1 MCNRYA
7 TRQGR
12 AGVIEAMMETGITL
26 TRFRRTAAVLVA
38 GLALAAVPGC
48 IGGSEEDDAGDAVK
62 DYTEAIA
69 DGDEKKIC
77 ETLSKDS
84 RKQLEK
90 GDRKCEDAYKNFG
103 AFLNDEQKDKLKDID
118 PEVKV
123 DGDTAT
129 TKVDEQPLEGEV
141 RLKKEDGEWKIS
153 SR

>member
-1 MCNRYA
+1 
-7 TRQGR
+7 
-12 AGVIEAMMETGITL
+12 MMQTGITL
-26 TRFRRTAAVLVA
+26 TRFRRTAAVLVV

-103 AFLNDEQKDKLKDID
+103 AFLNDEQKDKLKDVD
-118 PEVKV
+118 PDVEV
-123 DGDTAT
+123 DGDNATA
-129 TKVDEQPLEGEV
+129 KVDELGSTGSNEV
-141 RLKKEDGEWKIS
+141 KLKKEDGDWKITFEQ
-153 SR
+153 

>member
-1 MCNRYA
+1 
-7 TRQGR
+7 
-12 AGVIEAMMETGITL
+12 METGITL
-26 TRFRRTAAVLVA
+26 IRFRRTAAVLTGV
-38 GLALAAVPGC
+38 LALAALPGC
-48 IGGSEEDDAGDAVK
+48 IGGSDEDDARDAVK
-62 DYTEAIA
+62 DYTTAIA

-77 ETLSKDS
+77 ENLGRESK
-84 RKQLEK
+84 KQLEK

-103 AFLNDEQKDKLKDID
+103 AYLNDDQKDKLRDID